1 MGVRAPAS
9 TSPTRVTFVACRSGI
24 RAHELVSQRRVAE
37 RLAALLGCEFSAID
51 GDAGALTGPIGYA
64 VPNETLDSI
73 DRAHALGIHRES
85 DLFGGVVPFPF
96 VATKVITHPLVAA
109 QAAAPAG
116 WAPAFA
122 ERVRDVVLP
131 GFSAFSI
138 DDARTAGRRLLQQG
152 DVRLKLATGIG
163 GSGQSVAR
171 NEIELDSQ
179 LAALDRAEVAR
190 HGIVIERNLND
201 VRTHSVGLLRV
212 GALQASYFGT
222 QRLTRNRSGN
232 LVYGGSAL
240 TIARGGLERLA
251 VLTDA
256 PDVQRAIEQAGVYH
270 EAALAC
276 FAGMFASRCNYDVAQ
291 GLDAAGCACSGVLE
305 QSWRIGGASAAE
317 VVALQVLADQPS
329 RQIVRASTTE
339 LHAADV
345 EIPESAIV
353 FFHGVDDHLGPIVK
367 YAEVYDDERP

>member
-1 MGVRAPAS
+1 M
-9 TSPTRVTFVACRSGI
+9 
-24 RAHELVSQRRVAE
+24 
-37 RLAALLGCEFSAID
+37 LGCEFSAID
-51 GDAGALTGPIGYA
+51 GDAEALIGPIGYA

-222 QRLTRNRSGN
+222 QRLTRNRLGN

-240 TIARGGLERLA
+240 TIARGGLDRLA

-305 QSWRIGGASAAE
+305 QSWRIGGASGAE
-317 VVALQVLADQPS
+317 IMA
-329 RQIVRASTTE
+329 
-339 LHAADV
+339 LHAFRADPRLRV
-345 EIPESAIV
+345 VRVSTHEVYGDAAPVPAGARIH
-353 FFHGVDDHLGPIVK
+353 FDGLDDARLGRLTK
-367 YAEVYDDERP
+367 YAKVEHDANP